1 MSITAATV
9 RGVLRSWIAC
19 EVLSPQ
25 ITKGNGWSDVAGDRG
40 GRIRNRK
47 TDADD
52 GPTLW
57 QPPQDGDPTPW
68 PILTE
73 SQDDGQHEAQGPV
86 DPSEPLPA
94 ASEAGSPRDRKL
106 RTWYSVI
113 LAAMP
118 AGESFERLDEFFDD
132 QADEDQ
138 TIRPLSG
145 FVVAASVVLDEWG
158 IIVPDSL
165 AISSFCWG
173 FGHLSTGGTPDDLSD
188 WSTEERGLKLRFA
201 DLLAPRGPDG
211 QPRSLTW
218 DDLRGVSRALVEEL
232 GIPDDLQILTPCVIE
247 MVRPDPP
254 AADILASFYLSDLSR
269 VLDAVENETVTGAVA
284 SYLGLNPPIDP
295 WDCLNDR
302 LKLSQLLDPG
312 LFPLGRWPGNGLHPL
327 TLLQQ
332 AAVNAIARDLDT
344 HGLAAVNGPPG
355 TGKTTLLR
363 DVVAHV
369 IITRAE
375 RLAAIESPW
384 NGLGDIDLMDY
395 AIVVASCN
403 NAAVENISLELPVR
417 EKALDASIWNEGGLD
432 YFGHTATALLNLPKD
447 VSDTQRAWGLIAA
460 RLGNADNRRQFFEK
474 FWWDKDWGLN
484 DWFKRLVSPD
494 LHRPDPPGKLV
505 RLDPPLRP
513 PEAKQLWRKTRAEFL
528 RALATCRRLR
538 AELVDL
544 AQTAETL
551 RCCET
556 RLPGI
561 RDETVRAQ
569 HDLQSARKAVLA
581 AREHLSQL
589 LAEEA
594 TLNIRLTALTAIKPS
609 WVSRRL
615 KSPAWRTHETAIRR
629 LVDDLGEV
637 ADAIKAARINVKAA
651 TDEEERL
658 AVSCATIEASLKGI
672 EDEVMLLSQKLVD
685 AGDELGVSCPAP
697 EFWSQTDDS
706 FYQSSPW
713 NGGRFRTAR
722 DALFMAAIRFQR
734 AFIIV
739 GASKLKPSLNV
750 IAKAASGGPDAPRP
764 NARDWGV
771 FFLLV
776 PVVSST
782 FASIGR
788 MFKDFGGESI
798 GWLMIDEA
806 GQAAP
811 QQAVGAIWRARRTV
825 VIGDPL
831 QIEPITS
838 IPPRTMGLIFKSHGL
853 DAVPWSAPLDS
864 VQTLADRASHIQGW
878 FPLEDSVTEN
888 DTRVTGIP
896 LLVHRRCD
904 QPMFD
909 LANRIA
915 YAGRM
920 VFATEPGP
928 SPIRDLL
935 GGSAWIDIDAPS
947 SDKWVHEE
955 GVLIA
960 QAVAEL
966 CGSHPEP
973 PDLYVISPFRMPAAR
988 LRSLLLQ
995 TSDVLPGR
1003 PAKERAAW
1011 VDKRVGTVHTFQG
1024 KEAEAVILMLGA
1036 GRGAKPGSRSWAGG
1050 TPNLLNVAA
1059 TRAKRALYVVGNYQE
1074 WQGAGV
1080 FGEATHL
1087 LEVRSGQQWLNDALA
1102 RRGPDVLSLLK
1113 ATRKPE

>member
-1 MSITAATV
+1 MSTSAETA
-9 RGVLRSWIAC
+9 RNVLRSWIAC

-47 TDADD
+47 TDTDD
-52 GPTLW
+52 GPNLW
-57 QPPQDGDPTPW
+57 QPPEDGDPTPW
-68 PILTE
+68 PILTGDPTGE
-73 SQDDGQHEAQGPV
+73 QRGPQDPTNL
-86 DPSEPLPA
+86 SEFMPTI
-94 ASEAGSPRDRKL
+94 EAGNPTDRKL
-106 RTWYSVI
+106 QAWYSVI

-118 AGESFERLDEFFDD
+118 AGASFERLDDFFDD
-132 QADEDQ
+132 EADEDQ
-138 TIRPLSG
+138 TSRPLSG
-145 FVVAASVVLDEWG
+145 FVIAASVVLDEWG
-158 IIVPDSL
+158 ITVPDSL

-173 FGHLSTGGTPDDLSD
+173 FGHLSTGGTPDDLCD

-201 DLLAPRGPDG
+201 DLLAPRGAAG

-218 DDLRGVSRALVEEL
+218 VDLRGVSRTLVDEL
-232 GIPDDLQILTPCVIE
+232 GIPDDLRILTPCVIE

-254 AADILASFYLSDLSR
+254 AADILSSFYLSDLTK
-269 VLDAVENETVTGAVA
+269 VLGDLETETMTGAVA
-284 SYLGLNPPIDP
+284 SYLGINPPIDP

-302 LKLSQLLDPG
+302 PKLSQLLDPG

-384 NGLGDIDLMDY
+384 IGLGDIELMDY
-395 AIVVASCN
+395 AIVVASSN

-432 YFGHTATALLNLPKD
+432 YFGHTATALLNLSKHVPD
-447 VSDTQRAWGLIAA
+447 AQRAWGLIAA
-460 RLGNADNRRQFFEK
+460 RLGNAENRRQFFET
-474 FWWDKDWGLN
+474 FWWNKDWGLN
-484 DWFKRLVSPD
+484 DWFKRLISPD
-494 LHRPDPPGKLV
+494 LLRPDPPGELV

-528 RALATCRRLR
+528 RALATCSRLR

-556 RLPGI
+556 RLPSFK
-561 RDETVRAQ
+561 DETIRAQ
-569 HDLQSARKAVLA
+569 RDQQSARRAVLA
-581 AREHLSQL
+581 AREHLAQL
-589 LAEEA
+589 LAEET
-594 TLNIRLTALTAIKPS
+594 TLNTRLMALTAIKPS
-609 WVSRRL
+609 WVSRQL
-615 KSPAWRTHETAIRR
+615 KIPAWRTHETTIRR
-629 LVDDLGEV
+629 LVDDLGEA
-637 ADAIKAARINVKAA
+637 ADAVKAARINVKAA

-658 AVSCATIEASLKGI
+658 AISCAAIEASLKGM
-672 EDEVMLLSQKLVD
+672 EDEVALLSQKLID
-685 AGDELGVSCPAP
+685 AGDDLGVSCPTP
-697 EFWSQTDDS
+697 EFWSQPDDS
-706 FYQSSPW
+706 LYQSSPW

-722 DALFMAAIRFQR
+722 DALFMAAIRLQR
-734 AFIIV
+734 AFIV
-739 GASKLKPSLNV
+739 AGASKLKPSLNV

-764 NARDWGV
+764 SARDWGV

-782 FASIGR
+782 FASMGR
-788 MFKDFGGESI
+788 MFKDFGAESI

-838 IPPRTMGLIFKSHGL
+838 IPPGTMQLIFKSHGL
-853 DAVPWSAPLDS
+853 DAVPWSAPRDS
-864 VQTLADRASHIQGW
+864 VQTLADRASPIQGR
-878 FPLEDSVTEN
+878 FPLEDGIKEN
-888 DTRVTGIP
+888 DSRVTGIP

-909 LANRIA
+909 ISNRIA

-928 SPIRDLL
+928 APIRDLL
-935 GGSAWIDIDAPS
+935 GGSAWIDVDAPS

-960 QAVAEL
+960 QAIAEL
-966 CGSHPEP
+966 CNSHSEP
-973 PDLYVISPFRMPAAR
+973 PDLYVISPFRIPATR

-995 TSDVLPGR
+995 TGGILPGR
-1003 PAKERAAW
+1003 SRRDREAW
-1011 VDKRVGTVHTFQG
+1011 VEKRVGTVHTFQG

-1059 TRAKRALYVVGNYQE
+1059 TRAKRAIYVVGNRQE
-1074 WQGAGV
+1074 WRGVGV
-1080 FGEATHL
+1080 FGEAAHQL
-1087 LEVRSGQQWLNDALA
+1087 DVRNGHQWLNDALA
-1102 RRGPDVLSLLK
+1102 RRGPDILSFLK
-1113 ATRKPE
+1113 SERPPE

>member
-1 MSITAATV
+1 MSISAETA
-9 RGVLRSWIAC
+9 RDVLRSWIAC

-25 ITKGNGWSDVAGDRG
+25 ITKGNGWSDVAGERG

-57 QPPQDGDPTPW
+57 EPPQDGDPTPW

-73 SQDDGQHEAQGPV
+73 SQRGDQHESQAPA
-86 DPSEPLPA
+86 DPAEPRLA
-94 ASEAGSPRDRKL
+94 AIEAGGQPDRKP

-118 AGESFERLDEFFDD
+118 AGESFKWLDDFFDD
-132 QADEDQ
+132 DADEDQ
-138 TIRPLSG
+138 TSRPLSG
-145 FVVAASVVLDEWG
+145 NIVAASVTLDEWG
-158 IIVPDSL
+158 IIVSDSL

-173 FGHLSTGGTPDDLSD
+173 FGHLSTGGTTDDLSD
-188 WSTEERGLKLRFA
+188 WRTAERGLKLRFT
-201 DLLAPRGPDG
+201 DLLAPRNTDG

-232 GIPDDLQILTPCVIE
+232 GIPEDLQILTPCVIE
-247 MVRPDPP
+247 MIRRDPP
-254 AADILASFYLSDLSR
+254 AADILSSFYLSDLSK
-269 VLDAVENETVTGAVA
+269 VLADVEDKTVTGAAA
-284 SYLGLNPPIDP
+284 SYLGLNPPVDP
-295 WDCLNDR
+295 WDCLTDR

-312 LFPLGRWPGNGLHPL
+312 LFPLGRWPGKGLHPL

-332 AAVNAIARDLDT
+332 AAVNAIVRDLSAD
-344 HGLAAVNGPPG
+344 GLAAVNGPPG

-363 DVVAHV
+363 DLVAHV
-369 IITRAE
+369 IITRAD
-375 RLAAIESPW
+375 RLAAVAKPW
-384 NGLGDIDLMDY
+384 MGLGDIDLMDY
-395 AIVVASCN
+395 AIVVASSN

-417 EKALDASIWNEGGLD
+417 EKALDPSIWNEGGLD

-447 VSDTQRAWGLIAA
+447 VSEAQRAWGLIAA
-460 RLGNADNRRQFFEK
+460 RLGNADNKRQFFER
-474 FWWDKDWGLN
+474 FWWDTDWGLN

-494 LHRPDPPGKLV
+494 LERPDPPGKLV
-505 RLDPPLRP
+505 RLDPLMRP
-513 PEAKQLWRKTRAEFL
+513 PEAQQLWRKTRAEFS

-538 AELVDL
+538 AELVNL
-544 AQTAETL
+544 AQTAESL

-556 RLPGI
+556 RLPRI
-561 RDETVRAQ
+561 RAQ
-569 HDLQSARKAVLA
+569 TIGLQRDLQSARKATQD
-581 AREHLSQL
+581 AREHLGHL

-594 TLNIRLTALTAIKPS
+594 ALNTRLAALTAIKPT
-609 WVSRRL
+609 WLSRQL
-615 KSPAWRTHETAIRR
+615 KSAAARTHDSTIRR
-629 LVDDLGEV
+629 LVDELGDV
-637 ADAIKAARINVKAA
+637 AQTVKAARISVTAA
-651 TDEEERL
+651 AGEEERL
-658 AVSCATIEASLKGI
+658 AVSSAAIEASLKGM
-672 EDEVMLLSQKLVD
+672 EDEVVRLNQKLVD
-685 AGDELGVSCPAP
+685 AGDDLGVSCPAP
-697 EFWSQTDDS
+697 EFWSQPDDS
-706 FYQSSPW
+706 LYQSSPW
-713 NGGRFRTAR
+713 NEGRFRTAR
-722 DALFMAAIRFQR
+722 DALFMAAIRLQR
-734 AFIIV
+734 AFV
-739 GASKLKPSLNV
+739 VAGASKLKPSLNI
-750 IAKAASGGPDAPRP
+750 IAKAASGGSDTLRP
-764 NARDWGV
+764 SARDWGI

-788 MFKDFGGESI
+788 MFQDFGASSI

-838 IPPRTMGLIFKSHGL
+838 IPPRTMQLIFKSHGL
-853 DAVPWSAPLDS
+853 DAVPWSAPRDS
-864 VQTLADRASHIQGW
+864 VQTLADRASQIQGY
-878 FPLEDSVTEN
+878 FPLEDGVKEN
-888 DTRVTGIP
+888 DSRVTGIP

-904 QPMFD
+904 QPMFE

-915 YAGRM
+915 YADRM

-935 GGSAWIDIDAPS
+935 GGSAWIDVDAPS

-955 GVLIA
+955 GVLIV
-960 QAVAEL
+960 QAIAEL
-966 CGSHPEP
+966 CASYPEP
-973 PDLYVISPFRMPAAR
+973 PDLYVISPFRMPAAQ

-995 TSDVLPGR
+995 TRDVLPGR
-1003 PAKERAAW
+1003 PRRDREAW
-1011 VDKRVGTVHTFQG
+1011 VEKRVGTIHTFQG

-1059 TRAKRALYVVGNYQE
+1059 TRAKRVLYVVGNRQE

-1080 FGEATHL
+1080 FGEAAHL
-1087 LEVRSGQQWLNDALA
+1087 LDVRNGQQWLNDELS

-1113 ATRKPE
+1113 TQQAPE